1 MGRDAALLDACSH
14 RARPI
19 LMTSLAMVAGMLPI
33 AAGLGADAS
42 FRQPLAITVIGGLA
56 TSTVLSLVVVPVLF
70 TCIDDL
76 RVRLR
81 AGQRNMHPAR

>member
-1 MGRDAALLDACSH
+1 
-14 RARPI
+14 
-19 LMTSLAMVAGMLPI
+19 
-33 AAGLGADAS
+33 
-42 FRQPLAITVIGGLA
+42 
-56 TSTVLSLVVVPVLF
+56 VVVPVLF